1 MKKAGLEAFENIG
14 KAIEGLTM
22 AGEMAEMHLIF
33 NMKNGC
39 SFIVKFTEDM
49 AKEMMSIERDEEV
62 EEEQSTSTEESL
74 KEYIRI
80 LENKVEDRTTRA
92 DYLEETN
99 SHLVSELAD
108 QINKVTM
115 LEEELDTAKRQ
126 LHNGEK
132 AERNLLKKIHDL
144 EIALARASC

>member
-14 KAIEGLTM
+14 KAIEELTK
-22 AGEMAEMHLIF
+22 AGEMSDMHLVF
-33 NMKNGC
+33 NLKNGC
-39 SFIVKFTEDM
+39 TFTFKFTEDM
-49 AKEMMSIERDEEV
+49 AKEMMSIERDEEI

-92 DYLEETN
+92 DYLEEAN

-108 QINKVTM
+108 QVNKVTM

-132 AERNLLKKIHDL
+132 AERNLLKKINEL
-144 EIALARASC
+144 EAAPVRL